1 MKKPIRLRKPIMVE
15 GKIIAKGAKIL
26 VEAEDIEDIG
36 TPMNPSD
43 NIEDDVDVAKAKRLA
58 KILNVDYRTL
68 SQKGKIM
75 YSTKTATTNNS
86 EFNSSYIPVGINE
99 NIVLKEVNV
108 NKSTNGKDFLE
119 IIFENENGQT
129 ATMTE
134 WKNEK
139 NMWIKTDE
147 DLQKRDNQQ
156 FGRILQ
162 VIDAAMGSHTD
173 FEGSS
178 FLEMINWVKQ
188 QLEPATNTAN
198 MRAAMRLKVTYDKNG
213 FTQVSKNGIFV
224 EPMGAEESQI
234 KLWKNDLLERPI
246 VADKEP
252 TTDPLDPTITPVTET
267 TSTGADDLPF

>member
-1 MKKPIRLRKPIMVE
+1 
-15 GKIIAKGAKIL
+15 
-26 VEAEDIEDIG
+26 
-36 TPMNPSD
+36 
-43 NIEDDVDVAKAKRLA
+43 
-58 KILNVDYRTL
+58 
-68 SQKGKIM
+68 M
-75 YSTKTATTNNS
+75 YSTKTATTNPE
-86 EFNSSYIPVGINE
+86 EFTSSYMPVGINE
-99 NIVLKEVNV
+99 NITLKEVNV
-108 NKSTNGKDFLE
+108 NKTQNGRDFLE

-188 QLEPATNTAN
+188 QLEPATNKNN

-224 EPMGAEESQI
+224 EAMGVEQSQI

-252 TTDPLDPTITPVTET
+252 ATDPLAGQDISDFSTPVTET